1 MDAVKAQVL
10 KEHGLEQ
17 FEDPAAK
24 IIKYAS

>member
-10 KEHGLEQ
+10 KEHGLDQ

-24 IIKYAS
+24 II